1 MGAFAADFNE
11 NADLSALRF
20 LSVNSIVDPWVF
32 IIFRTSVFRGFV
44 RRICRRLGSRRA
56 SLKGSS
62 PAGDSQFCPPGWRRT
77 DPPHLGV
84 P

>member
-11 NADLSALRF
+11 DADLSALRF

-32 IIFRTSVFRGFV
+32 IIFRTSVFRTFV
-44 RRICRRLGSRRA
+44 RRLCRRLNSRKA
-56 SLKGSS
+56 TLKG
-62 PAGDSQFCPPGWRRT
+62 PDLGGDNQFCPLGWRRT
-77 DPPHLGV
+77 DPPQRGF